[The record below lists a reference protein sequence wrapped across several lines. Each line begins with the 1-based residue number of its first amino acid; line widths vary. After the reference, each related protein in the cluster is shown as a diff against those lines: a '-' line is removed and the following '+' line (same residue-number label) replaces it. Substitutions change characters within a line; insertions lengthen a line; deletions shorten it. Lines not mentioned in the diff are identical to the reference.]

1 MATLNMRPLLRRL
14 LLCLLVL
21 ALPAQG
27 LAAATMALCGMAP
40 VPPMQSQHDSR
51 GPAQP
56 DGPVAAQP
64 DGPVAALPDC
74 HGHDVQTA
82 PAEHSCS
89 ACSVCGLVGA
99 LLDTVPELPVLSLG
113 EAVDAAPPVPLT
125 AFVGSGLDRPPRPQ
139 G

>member
-40 VPPMQSQHDSR
+40 VPPMQSQHDGR
-51 GPAQP
+51 GP
-56 DGPVAAQP
+56 AQP

>member
-1 MATLNMRPLLRRL
+1 MATLNMTPLLRRL

-40 VPPMQSQHDSR
+40 VPPKLSQHGSHA
-51 GPAQP
+51 PAHP
-56 DGPVAAQP
+56 AGPVSA
-64 DGPVAALPDC
+64 VPDC
-74 HGHDVQTA
+74 HEHDVQAA
-82 PAEHSCS
+82 PAEHACS

-113 EAVDAAPPVPLT
+113 DVVGAAPLVPLT
-125 AFVGSGLDRPPRPQ
+125 AFVGNGLDRPPRLQ